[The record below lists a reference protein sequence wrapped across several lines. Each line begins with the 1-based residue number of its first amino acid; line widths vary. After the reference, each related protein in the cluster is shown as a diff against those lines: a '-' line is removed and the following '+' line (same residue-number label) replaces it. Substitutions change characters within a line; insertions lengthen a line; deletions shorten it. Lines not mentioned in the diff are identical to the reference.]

1 MRDCSLQTTP
11 RQRVRLPALL
21 SAIVPLTCMHAVV
34 SAAPAQIPSSEA
46 SSFSNT
52 PRATVSEYLELC
64 RHGNFAKA
72 ADFLQLPASQ
82 KGRGAELALRLK
94 RVLDRRVLLDL
105 DVISELDTGDLN
117 DGIAPNQE
125 EIARVPW
132 PSGGDAPVR
141 LVRVVDADDARWLF
155 SKGTVERIDTWYADL
170 DDRWLL
176 EHIPRPLLRPGPG
189 DLLWWQWIALPVVLA
204 AAGLGGLLLGRLT
217 RAAFGH
223 LARRTATTWDDA
235 WLERALAP
243 LVLAWMIA
251 CAYALF
257 PFLGLYEPAQ
267 ALAER
272 ALRAGLFLVFFWT
285 LFRIIDVIA
294 SVASQTA
301 WATAYPASR
310 SLVPLGARVSKVGV
324 LAIAV
329 VAMLA
334 QFGYPVASLVAGLG
348 IGGLAVALAAQKTVE
363 NLFGAFSIG
372 VDQPFREG
380 DFVKIED
387 FVGTVEAIGLRST
400 RVRTLDRTLVSI
412 PNGKLA
418 ELRVETFT
426 ARDRIRLSCTL
437 GLVYES
443 TSQQMRKVLTGLD
456 RVLREHP
463 KIWPETVI
471 VRFKEFGASSLD
483 IDVMAWFQTQDW
495 NEFQLIRQEVLL
507 DFMGVVEASG
517 SSFAFPTRTLHI
529 AGNNSSAKHEL
540 GSGA

>member
-1 MRDCSLQTTP
+1 
-11 RQRVRLPALL
+11 
-21 SAIVPLTCMHAVV
+21 MHGVV
-34 SAAPAQIPSSEA
+34 SAAPAQPTPSASGAAGALLPEIPSSEA
-46 SSFSNT
+46 SNLAKS

-64 RHGNFAKA
+64 RQGNLVKA
-72 ADFLQLPASQ
+72 ADLLQLPEPQ

-94 RVLDRRVLLDL
+94 QVLDRRAWLDL
-105 DVISELDTGDLN
+105 DTISELDTGDPN
-117 DGIAPNQE
+117 DGLAPNQE
-125 EIARVPW
+125 DIARLPLT
-132 PSGGDAPVR
+132 SGGDAPVR
-141 LVRVVDADDARWLF
+141 LVRVADTEDARWLF

-170 DDRWLL
+170 DDHWLL

-189 DLLWWQWIALPVVLA
+189 DLLWWQWIALPLVLA
-204 AAGLGGLLLGRLT
+204 VAGLGGLLLGRLT

-243 LVLAWMIA
+243 LVLAWTIA
-251 CAYALF
+251 CAYALL

-294 SVASQTA
+294 GIASQTA

-426 ARDRIRLSCTL
+426 ARDRIRLFCTL
-437 GLVYES
+437 GLVYET
-443 TSQQMRKVLTGLD
+443 TSQQMREVLAGLE
-456 RVLREHP
+456 RILRKHP
-463 KIWPETVI
+463 KIWPEAVI

-507 DFMGVVEASG
+507 DFMGVVEAAG

-529 AGNNSSAKHEL
+529 AGNSSKI
-540 GSGA
+540 SPVS